1 MMGTQTVDGRLMPMP
16 ARIAM
21 AVGAWFVASVVTLF
35 FTGPN
40 VFLAGWFFSIGSAL
54 LGFGG
59 MVYRQGADETVRV
72 RYWGTPVWLGVIATV
87 VMGIGSIITL
97 TPREGL
103 LSNDLDFYSVV
114 IALIFPI
121 VGIVATIGVRRFFS
135 TKRKERL
142 DAGTPEAKL
151 GVMQDRMRLGRAGLS
166 VKSEHTAEHLVPR
179 IVGAG
184 FIGKLRNPYI
194 DVAIIGGRQTV
205 EDYQKGRERLAS
217 AWGVGRVEAQ
227 LIDSTNQIVRLTAIV
242 TEFKREGT
250 VSFTPHPALVRGE
263 VPDVASYLKD
273 GLVVGELDE
282 SDEPWTVA
290 PGKFYTS
297 LSSGLMGSGKTSVIN
312 VREAHYVAHP
322 HIDVFHLD
330 LKDGQA
336 IRAWLKG
343 VSAFAPGPNSGVE
356 LLTFIMGQM
365 LGERSVEMRKAGVSN
380 AWEGRKEV
388 IRNADG
394 TVVYGED
401 GKPKTRHIPF
411 LGPDH
416 HTRVVIVDEVQ
427 ELFEEGAD
435 PRIADMA
442 IRALQALVRKSRSY
456 GYILE
461 LATQRPTADALP
473 TMVRDNTNNREAF
486 RVNPGTTRFALT
498 DAWIE
503 AKEGNPNVPDP
514 SKIATEEVG
523 RAVTVIKGKYRYV
536 QAAFLDDSEIEAIA
550 EANSHHVTRFYDWQK
565 QAQNLDINALIAE
578 LDSNAMDDLMEQ
590 AGWVSEQEPS
600 ERVDSEVM
608 RPKPIQTP
616 PKPVEAPSKPPT
628 PPTPAPSAT
637 PEPEPVEEWKPE
649 PKDPWTV

>member
-16 ARIAM
+16 ARLAIAF
-21 AVGAWFVASVVTLF
+21 GAWVVASIVTLF

-40 VFLAGWFFSIGSAL
+40 VFLAGWFFALGSAL

-72 RYWGTPVWLGVIATV
+72 RYWGTPIWLGVIATV

-217 AWGVGRVEAQ
+217 SWGVGRVEAQ
-227 LIDSTNQIVRLTAIV
+227 LIDSANQIVRLTAIV
-242 TEFKREGT
+242 TEFKREGI
-250 VSFTPHPALVRGE
+250 VRFTPHPALVRGE

-297 LSSGLMGSGKTSVIN
+297 LSSGLMGSGKTSVTN

-322 HIDVFHLD
+322 HIDVFHID
-330 LKDGQA
+330 LKQGQA
-336 IRAWLKG
+336 IKPWAKG
-343 VSAFAPGPNSGVE
+343 LSAFAPGPVSGVE

-365 LGERSVEMRKAGVSN
+365 IGERATEMREAGVSN
-380 AWEGRKEV
+380 AWNGRKEIV
-388 IRNADG
+388 RNNDG
-394 TVVYGED
+394 TAVLDEEGNPV
-401 GKPKTRHIPF
+401 KRHIPF

-416 HTRVVIVDEVQ
+416 HARVVIVDEVQ
-427 ELFEEGAD
+427 ELFDEGAD
-435 PRIADMA
+435 PKIADMA
-442 IRALQALVRKSRSY
+442 IRALQTLTRQARSY

-461 LATQRPTADALP
+461 MLTQRPTREALP
-473 TMVRDNTNNREAF
+473 TMIRENTNNRECF
-486 RVNPGTTRFALT
+486 RVQPDTVRFALSP
-498 DAWIE
+498 AWQ
-503 AKEGNPNVPDP
+503 AASDVDPNTPDP
-514 SKIATEEVG
+514 SKIAVEEVG
-523 RAVTVIKGKYRYV
+523 RGVTVIKGKYRYV
-536 QAAFLDDSEIEAIA
+536 QAAFLGDDEIMEIA
-550 EANSHHVTRFYDWQK
+550 AANSAQTRKFYDWRE
-565 QAQNLDINALIAE
+565 QAKNLDINALIAE
-578 LDSNAMDDLMEQ
+578 LDGNAMDDLLSE

-600 ERVDSEVM
+600 ERVESEVV

-616 PKPVEAPSKPPT
+616 PKPVEAPPKPPT

>member
-16 ARIAM
+16 ARLAIAF
-21 AVGAWFVASVVTLF
+21 GAWVVASIVTLF

-72 RYWGTPVWLGVIATV
+72 RYWGTPIWLGVIATV

-184 FIGKLRNPYI
+184 FVGKLRNPYI

-205 EDYQKGRERLAS
+205 DDYQRNRERLAS
-217 AWGVGRVEAQ
+217 SWGVGRVSAE
-227 LIDSTNQIVRLTAIV
+227 LIDPTNQIVRLTAIV

-250 VSFTPHPALVRGE
+250 VAFTPHPAIARGE
-263 VPDVASYLKD
+263 VPDVVSYLRD

-282 SDEPWTVA
+282 SDEPWMVA

-322 HIDVFHLD
+322 HIDVIHVD
-330 LKDGQA
+330 LKSGQA
-336 IRAWLKG
+336 LGPWVKG
-343 VSAFAPGPNSGVE
+343 LSAFAAGPVGGVE
-356 LLTFIMGQM
+356 LLTFALGQM
-365 LGERSVEMRKAGVSN
+365 IGERAEEMRSEGVTN
-380 AWEGRKEV
+380 AWNGRP
-388 IRNADG
+388 DG
-394 TVVYGED
+394 T
-401 GKPKTRHIPF
+401 PF

-416 HTRVVIVDEVQ
+416 HARVIIVDEIQ
-427 ELFEEGAD
+427 QLFEMDDAA
-435 PRIADMA
+435 IADGA
-442 IRALQALVRKSRSY
+442 LRALATLGRQARSY

-461 LATQRPTADALP
+461 IATQRPTADALP
-473 TMVRDNTNNREAF
+473 TTIRENISNREAF
-486 RVNPGTTRFALT
+486 RVTPSTAHIALSA
-498 DAWIE
+498 AWSE
-503 AKEGNPNVPDP
+503 AKEIDPATADP
-514 SKIATEEVG
+514 SKIAEAEVG
-523 RAVTVIKGKYRYV
+523 RAVTKIGNAYRFV
-536 QAAFLDDSEIEAIA
+536 QAAFIPDNQIEAVAEASESHTVRFTNWQAAARSLDLDDLIRRIEGT
-550 EANSHHVTRFYDWQK
+550 V
-565 QAQNLDINALIAE
+565 
-578 LDSNAMDDLMEQ
+578 MDDLFAK
-590 AGWVSEQEPS
+590 AGWELSPEREPDEQ
-600 ERVDSEVM
+600 VDSEVM

-616 PKPVEAPSKPPT
+616 PKPVEAPPKPPT